1 MKLWLKLYET
11 LYDWCKF
18 KLHSLTC
25 FKRFIIHDQLMD
37 FKILSVENTVAT
49 RRGESSQEI
58 LSESFRF
65 NGKFTIDD
73 PNNYGKEYKENEL
86 VKMK

>member
-1 MKLWLKLYET
+1 
-11 LYDWCKF
+11 
-18 KLHSLTC
+18 
-25 FKRFIIHDQLMD
+25 MD

-49 RRGESSQEI
+49 RRGESSVYDPLYQEI